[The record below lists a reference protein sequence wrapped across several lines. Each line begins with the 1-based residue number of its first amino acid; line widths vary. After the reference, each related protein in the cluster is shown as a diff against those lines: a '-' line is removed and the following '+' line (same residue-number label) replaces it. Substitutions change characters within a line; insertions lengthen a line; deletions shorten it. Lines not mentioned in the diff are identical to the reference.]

1 MAARIEPASRV
12 AKLELV
18 DLRRL
23 ASMQLEALLDDE
35 VRDWRQDLDWDF
47 SKSAELVR
55 RFVDLRGLSGCA
67 LMDGSEAVGYC
78 YYVIE
83 EQKGLIGDLYL
94 SRGFQTLEN
103 EDLLLRAALDAMISS
118 GQIKRV
124 EAQLILMGER
134 RSETAPHAH
143 YLASF
148 ERNFMALDLRRSR
161 ALEPS
166 ELRRRIHLE
175 RWASYHQEG
184 AAQLIAA
191 AYEGHIDGQINDQ
204 YRSIE
209 GARRFLY
216 NIVQFPGCGAFF
228 QPASFVAFDMETGR
242 LCGISLTSRISA
254 NAGHITQVC
263 VSPAVRGT
271 GTGYE
276 LLRHSAGMLRE
287 HGMNSVSLTVT
298 AANSSAV
305 DLYERMGFRTIRRFQ
320 ALVWEGFA

>member
-12 AKLELV
+12 SNPQLV

-23 ASMQLEALLDDE
+23 ASLQLDSLLDDE
-35 VRDWRQDLDWDF
+35 VRIWREQLDWDF
-47 SKSAELVR
+47 TKSAELVR
-55 RFVDLRGLSGCA
+55 RFVDLRGLSGYA
-67 LMDGSEAVGYC
+67 LMDGSNAVGYC
-78 YYVIE
+78 YYVLE
-83 EQKGLIGDLYL
+83 EQKGLVGDLYL
-94 SRGFQTLEN
+94 RREFQTPEN
-103 EDLLLRAALDAMISS
+103 EDLLLRAALDGIISS
-118 GQIKRV
+118 GQATRV
-124 EAQLILMGER
+124 EAQLILLGQR
-134 RSETAPHAH
+134 RVQTAPYAEF
-143 YLASF
+143 LAGF
-148 ERNFMALDLRRSR
+148 ERNFMALDLRRGP
-161 ALEPS
+161 ALEPATV
-166 ELRRRIHLE
+166 RRRIHLE

-204 YRSIE
+204 YRSVE

-242 LCGISLTSRISA
+242 QCGISLASRISP

-276 LLRHSAGMLRE
+276 LLRHTCGMLRE
-287 HGMNSVSLTVT
+287 HGIHSVSLTVT
-298 AANSSAV
+298 AANQSAV
-305 DLYERMGFRTIRRFQ
+305 ALYERMGFRTLRRFQ

>member
-12 AKLELV
+12 SKPELV

-23 ASMQLEALLDDE
+23 ASIQLDSLLDDE
-35 VRDWRQDLDWDF
+35 VRVWREDLDWDF
-47 SKSAELVR
+47 TKSAELVR
-55 RFVDLRGLSGCA
+55 RFVDLRGLSGYA
-67 LMDGSEAVGYC
+67 LMEGSEAIGYC
-78 YYVIE
+78 YYVLE

-94 SRGFQTLEN
+94 RRGFQTPEN
-103 EDLLLRAALDAMISS
+103 EDLLLQSALDAVISS
-118 GQIKRV
+118 AQVTRV
-124 EAQLILMGER
+124 EAQLILLGER
-134 RSETAPHAH
+134 RGQTAPHPQ

-148 ERNFMALDLRRSR
+148 ERNFMALDLRRGR
-161 ALEPS
+161 ALEPIVP
-166 ELRRRIHLE
+166 RRRIHLE
-175 RWASYHQEG
+175 RWAAYHQEG

-204 YRSIE
+204 YRSVE

-228 QPASFVAFDMETGR
+228 QPASFVVFDMETGR
-242 LCGISLTSRISA
+242 QCGISLASRISP

-298 AANSSAV
+298 AANQSAV
-305 DLYERMGFRTIRRFQ
+305 ALYERMGFRTMRRFQ

>member
-12 AKLELV
+12 SHLQLV

-23 ASMQLEALLDDE
+23 ASLQLDALLDDE
-35 VRDWRQDLDWDF
+35 VRLWREELDWDF
-47 SKSAELVR
+47 TKSAELVR
-55 RFVDLRGLSGCA
+55 RFVDLRALSGCA
-67 LMDGSEAVGYC
+67 LMDGSDAVGYC
-78 YYVIE
+78 YYVLE

-94 SRGFQTLEN
+94 RRGFQTAEN
-103 EDLLLRAALDAMISS
+103 EDLLLGAALDGVISS
-118 GQIKRV
+118 GQVTRV
-124 EAQLILMGER
+124 EAQLILLGER
-134 RSETAPHAH
+134 GPAAPLAP

-161 ALEPS
+161 LEPVTA
-166 ELRRRIHLE
+166 RRSIHLE

-184 AAQLIAA
+184 AAHLIAA
-191 AYEGHIDGQINDQ
+191 AYQGHIDGQINDQ
-204 YRSIE
+204 YRSVE

-242 LCGISLTSRISA
+242 QCGISLASRISP

-271 GTGYE
+271 GAGYE
-276 LLRHSAGMLRE
+276 LLRHTAGMLRE

-298 AANSSAV
+298 AGNQSAV
-305 DLYERMGFRTIRRFQ
+305 GLYERMGFRTRRRFQ

>member
-12 AKLELV
+12 GKPELV

-23 ASMQLEALLDDE
+23 ASIQLDSLLDNE
-35 VRDWRQDLDWDF
+35 VRVWREELDWDF
-47 SKSAELVR
+47 TKSAELVR
-55 RFVDLRGLSGCA
+55 RFVDLRGLTGYA
-67 LMDGSEAVGYC
+67 LMEGSEAIGYC
-78 YYVIE
+78 YYVLE

-94 SRGFQTLEN
+94 RREFQTPEN
-103 EDLLLRAALDAMISS
+103 EDLLLRAALNAVISAA
-118 GQIKRV
+118 QVTRV
-124 EAQLILMGER
+124 EAQLILLGER
-134 RSETAPHAH
+134 GQAAPHPE
-143 YLASF
+143 YLARF
-148 ERNFMALDLRRSR
+148 ERNLMALDLKRGR
-161 ALEPS
+161 ALEPANV
-166 ELRRRIHLE
+166 RRRIHLE
-175 RWASYHQEG
+175 RWAAYHQEG

-204 YRSIE
+204 YRSVE

-242 LCGISLTSRISA
+242 LCGISLASRISPH
-254 NAGHITQVC
+254 AGHITQVC

-298 AANSSAV
+298 AANQSAV
-305 DLYERMGFRTIRRFQ
+305 QLYERMGFQTMRRFR